1 VWDLQGGEMTAP
13 DDTVSVLK
21 NLVDAAKRLMETPN
35 FIGARLLM
43 TGALADA
50 ESLLGELQKGGG
62 K

>member
-1 VWDLQGGEMTAP
+1 MTAP